1 MVKNL
6 NESYYSHLK
15 MQGLSNTKQLINK
28 LMFHRLKS
36 IQLAKDSAKFYP

>member
-15 MQGLSNTKQLINK
+15 MQELSNTKQLINK
-28 LMFHRLKS
+28 LMFRHLKS
-36 IQLAKDSAKFYP
+36 IQLAKD